1 MAHFHLEPPLI
12 TAVAPTCPGGEVLLA
27 TIVLVQLE
35 ALKEVGAVLVEGPS
49 CQEALKCLSQCRA
62 GL

>member
-1 MAHFHLEPPLI
+1 MAHLHLEPPLI

-27 TIVLVQLE
+27 MVVLVQLE
-35 ALKEVGAVLVEGPS
+35 ALKEVGAVRLEGPS
-49 CQEALKCLSQCRA
+49 CQKALKCLGQCRA